1 MFAVSFVMSK
11 RVRATYQQP
20 ATLSFTAASNN
31 FELAIAVAIARQR
44 GGVRGGDRPAR
55 RGARPDRPGACGG
68 GGGGGGRGGV
78 RGGDRPP
85 GRGPPPVRLGDGA
98 AGGAGGVA
106 RVGAALPTAP
116 LPPGR

>member
-11 RVRATYQQP
+11 RVGANYQQS

-55 RGARPDRPGACGG
+55 RGARPDRPGECG
-68 GGGGGGRGGV
+68 
-78 RGGDRPP
+78 
-85 GRGPPPVRLGDGA
+85 A
-98 AGGAGGVA
+98 
-106 RVGAALPTAP
+106 VGAATVGPVVVALLYDQAGAVSVFGGLGAALLMVAP
-116 LPPGR
+116 ISRAVLAASQTSTE